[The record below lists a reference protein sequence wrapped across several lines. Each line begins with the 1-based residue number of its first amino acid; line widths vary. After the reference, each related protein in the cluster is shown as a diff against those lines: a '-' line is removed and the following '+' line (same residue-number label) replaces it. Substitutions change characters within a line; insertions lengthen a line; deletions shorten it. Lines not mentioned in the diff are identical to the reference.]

1 MVRHWYNIITVEQKF
16 LFKQMFTHATERKFP
31 LDIKS
36 QFDKT
41 FCLYLC
47 VQFSG
52 FVQVLENLES
62 LGNFFRHF
70 PGLSSPGKR
79 LQFLECPKNLLNSS
93 NKVFRI
99 YACNIFRPLGEFGL
113 KFWDWKGLRWNLKY
127 WKSLWIFFWRR
138 VQTLSFACLLQ
149 MTNLPIFLLFD
160 SDSRSK
166 ERGPCFYWVLSH
178 IWLSWLVK
186 ILYLSLDPSG

>member
-1 MVRHWYNIITVEQKF
+1 
-16 LFKQMFTHATERKFP
+16 MFIHATEREFL

-62 LGNFFRHF
+62 LGSFFWHF

-99 YACNIFRPLGEFGL
+99 YACNVFRPLGEFGL
-113 KFWDWKGLRWNLKY
+113 KSWDWKGLRWNLKY

-138 VQTLSFACLLQ
+138 VQTLSFACFLQ

-160 SDSRSK
+160 SDSRST

-186 ILYLSLDPSG
+186 ILYLSLDPSE

>member
-1 MVRHWYNIITVEQKF
+1 
-16 LFKQMFTHATERKFP
+16 MFTHATEREFP
-31 LDIKS
+31 LGIKS

-62 LGNFFRHF
+62 LGGFFWHF

-99 YACNIFRPLGEFGL
+99 YPCNVFRLLGEFGL
-113 KFWDWKGLRWNLKY
+113 KSWDWKGLRWNLKY

-138 VQTLSFACLLQ
+138 VQTLSFACFLQ

-160 SDSRSK
+160 SDSRST

-186 ILYLSLDPSG
+186 ILYLSLDPSE

>member
-1 MVRHWYNIITVEQKF
+1 
-16 LFKQMFTHATERKFP
+16 MFTHATEREFP

-41 FCLYLC
+41 FRLYLC

-62 LGNFFRHF
+62 LGIF
-70 PGLSSPGKR
+70 SSPGKR

-99 YACNIFRPLGEFGL
+99 YACNVFRPLGELSL
-113 KFWDWKGLRWNLKY
+113 KSWDCKGLR
-127 WKSLWIFFWRR
+127 
-138 VQTLSFACLLQ
+138 
-149 MTNLPIFLLFD
+149 
-160 SDSRSK
+160 
-166 ERGPCFYWVLSH
+166 
-178 IWLSWLVK
+178 
-186 ILYLSLDPSG
+186 

>member
-1 MVRHWYNIITVEQKF
+1 MNKSFCSNRCLHMQQKENFYWILRANLTKLSAFTFVYSF
-16 LFKQMFTHATERKFP
+16 LGLYRFW
-31 LDIKS
+31 
-36 QFDKT
+36 KT
-41 FCLYLC
+41 WK
-47 VQFSG
+47 
-52 FVQVLENLES
+52 VLEV
-62 LGNFFRHF
+62 FFWHF

-99 YACNIFRPLGEFGL
+99 YACNVFRPLGEFDL
-113 KFWDWKGLRWNLKY
+113 KSWDWKGLRWNLKY

-138 VQTLSFACLLQ
+138 VQTLSFACFLQ

-160 SDSRSK
+160 SDSRST

-186 ILYLSLDPSG
+186 ILYLSLDPSE